1 MAVSLVGI
9 ERIDI
14 GPSLFPRSTVSEES
28 VPSLCKYKL
37 NVSKDPEAASAI
49 KNTLVTA
56 VVEAGNDRRAN
67 RFVPSISLYSAV
79 SGPVNGDVERLGPAL
94 APISKIDLE

>member
-1 MAVSLVGI
+1 MSLVGI

-14 GPSLFPRSTVSEES
+14 RPSLFPRSTVSEAL

-37 NVSKDPEAASAI
+37 KVSKDPKAALAI
-49 KNTLVTA
+49 KNTLVTV
-56 VVEAGNDRRAN
+56 VVEAGNDGRAN

-79 SGPVNGDVERLGPAL
+79 SGPLMGRGEARPVLAVILKIAL
-94 APISKIDLE
+94 E

>member
-1 MAVSLVGI
+1 MVVSLVGI

-14 GPSLFPRSTVSEES
+14 GPSLFPRSTVSEAF
-28 VPSLCKYKL
+28 VLSLCKYKL
-37 NVSKDPEAASAI
+37 KVSKDPEAASAI
-49 KNTLVTA
+49 KNTLVTV

-79 SGPVNGDVERLGPAL
+79 SGPLMGRGEAGAGP
-94 APISKIDLE
+94 SGHFKD

>member
-1 MAVSLVGI
+1 MVVSLVGI

-14 GPSLFPRSTVSEES
+14 EPSLFPRSTVSEAF
-28 VPSLCKYKL
+28 VPCLCKYKL
-37 NVSKDPEAASAI
+37 KVSKDPEAASAI
-49 KNTLVTA
+49 KNTLVTV

-79 SGPVNGDVERLGPAL
+79 SGPLMGRGEAGAGP
-94 APISKIDLE
+94 SGHFKD